1 MADWKLLEFSTNST
15 LVSYKLVSYKK
26 SALCNKETDLLN
38 IVLRNRKKTSRLL
51 VFSVTTEFIIAY
63 SLISLKKDVKELSWM
78 SHRVIRLWFLL
89 NFLFILGFF
98 DILGSLLISRIF
110 SSGFSGRQKSSC
122 LDIPRTIIKCDY
134 VN

>member
-26 SALCNKETDLLN
+26 SALCNKQTDLLN

-51 VFSVTTEFIIAY
+51 VFSVMTEFIIAY

-110 SSGFSGRQKSSC
+110 SSDFSGRQKSSC

>member
-1 MADWKLLEFSTNST
+1 MADWKLPEFSTNST

-51 VFSVTTEFIIAY
+51 VFSVMTEFIIAY

-78 SHRVIRLWFLL
+78 SHRVIRL
-89 NFLFILGFF
+89 
-98 DILGSLLISRIF
+98 
-110 SSGFSGRQKSSC
+110 
-122 LDIPRTIIKCDY
+122 
-134 VN
+134 

>member
-51 VFSVTTEFIIAY
+51 VFSVMTEFIIAY

>member
-51 VFSVTTEFIIAY
+51 VFSVMTEFIIAY

-110 SSGFSGRQKSSC
+110 SSDFSGRQKSSC

>member
-1 MADWKLLEFSTNST
+1 MADWKLPEFSTNST

-38 IVLRNRKKTSRLL
+38 IVLRKRKKTSRLL
-51 VFSVTTEFIIAY
+51 VFSVMTEFIIAY

>member
-38 IVLRNRKKTSRLL
+38 IVLRKRKKTSRLL
-51 VFSVTTEFIIAY
+51 VFSVMTEFIIAY

>member
-38 IVLRNRKKTSRLL
+38 IVLRKRKKTSRLL
-51 VFSVTTEFIIAY
+51 VFSVMTEFIIAY

-110 SSGFSGRQKSSC
+110 SSGFSGRQKYSC

>member
-51 VFSVTTEFIIAY
+51 VFSVMTEFIIAY

-89 NFLFILGFF
+89 NFLFIFCFF